1 MSEKYLMTI
10 NNKRIHDYYKKNSSV
25 DFESMNLV
33 LLDFME
39 KISTDM
45 TKLLQNTLQGQLL
58 QEVKDIKS
66 QLSMFQENLF
76 VKVAET
82 NKSFLETL
90 KLILSMNSSDH
101 SEKIIQLLQ
110 KNSETFVD
118 KISSHINTILPKTQ
132 EETQKKIQ
140 DQLVLL
146 QKTIQCDFQQFI
158 IQNKPETNLS
168 DFISSFDTKLS
179 ILQQPIFQMIQ
190 SNQEQVSTKLT
201 TVKDELIV
209 SKTTNERLYNEMS
222 EFLHKYKASS
232 QFKGQYS
239 EHMLETILTDMFPT
253 ASIENTTSQT
263 ASGDFMIHR
272 DGYQDIL
279 IENKN
284 YERNVD
290 LEEIKKFLRDVSHKE
305 CSGIMM
311 SQLSGIVSKPN
322 FFIEIHNGKVLI
334 YLHKVFFSKEQIK
347 MAIDIIDHLSSRLA
361 TIVSDEKEHGFNI
374 SKDVLDKINE
384 EVQLFVKNKE
394 MILAS
399 IKESSRK
406 LLTQVEELQLPS
418 LTLYLN
424 DKYASIQNQS
434 FLCDVCNHSFPT
446 KKGLAMHK
454 KVHK

>member
-1 MSEKYLMTI
+1 MAEKYLMTI
-10 NNKRIHDYYKKNSSV
+10 NNKRIHEYYKKNPSI
-25 DFESMNLV
+25 DFESMNIV
-33 LLDFME
+33 LLDFMD

-45 TKLLQNTLQGQLL
+45 SKVLQNTLQGQLL

-66 QLSMFQENLF
+66 QLTVFQESLF
-76 VKVAET
+76 GKIAET
-82 NKSFLETL
+82 NKSFLDTL
-90 KLILSMNSSDH
+90 KLLLSMNSSEH
-101 SEKIIQLLQ
+101 SEKIVQLLQ
-110 KNSETFVD
+110 KHSETFVD
-118 KISSHINTILPKTQ
+118 KITNLLPKTQ
-132 EETQKKIQ
+132 EETQRKIQ

-146 QKTIQCDFQQFI
+146 QKTIQCDFQQFM
-158 IQNKPETNLS
+158 IQNKPETNLTEFLS
-168 DFISSFDTKLS
+168 TFDSKLS
-179 ILQQPIFQMIQ
+179 MLQQPIFQMIQ
-190 SNQEQVSTKLT
+190 SNQEQVSSKLT
-201 TVKDELIV
+201 TVKDDLLV
-209 SKTTNERLYNEMS
+209 NKTTNERLYNEMS

-239 EHMLETILTDMFPT
+239 EHMLETILTEMFPT
-253 ASIENTTSQT
+253 ASVENTTAQT

-272 DGYQDIL
+272 EGYQDIL

-290 LEEIKKFLRDVSHKE
+290 LDEIKKFLRDVNNKE

-322 FFIEIHNGKVLI
+322 FFIEIHNGKVLV

-347 MAIDIIDHLSSRLA
+347 MAIDVIDHLSTRLE
-361 TIVSDEKEHGFNI
+361 TIVTGEHQNGLTI
-374 SKDVLDKINE
+374 RKDVLDKIND

-394 MILAS
+394 MMTAT
-399 IKESSRK
+399 IKDNSRK
-406 LLTQVEELQLPS
+406 LLAQLEELQLPT

-424 DKYASIQNQS
+424 DKYASIQNQV
-434 FLCDVCNHSFPT
+434 FVCETCNQSFPT

>member
-1 MSEKYLMTI
+1 MTEKYSMTV
-10 NNKRIHDYYKKNSSV
+10 NNKRIHDYYKKNPSV

-33 LLDFME
+33 LLDFMD
-39 KISTDM
+39 KISHDM
-45 TKLLQNTLQGQLL
+45 SKVLQNTLQGQLL
-58 QEVKDIKS
+58 QEVKEIKG
-66 QLSMFQENLF
+66 QLSLFQENILG
-76 VKVAET
+76 KVSET
-82 NKSFLETL
+82 NKSFVETL
-90 KLILSMNSSDH
+90 KLLLSMNSSEH
-101 SEKIIQLLQ
+101 SDKVVQLLQ
-110 KNSETFVD
+110 KHSESFID
-118 KISSHINTILPKTQ
+118 KISNLLPKTQ
-132 EETQKKIQ
+132 EETQRKIQ

-146 QKTIQCDFQQFI
+146 QKTIQCDFQQFM
-158 IQNKPETNLS
+158 IQSKPETNLS
-168 DFISSFDTKLS
+168 EFLSSFDTKLS
-179 ILQQPIFQMIQ
+179 VLQQPIFQMIQ
-190 SNQEQVSTKLT
+190 SNQEHVSTKLS
-201 TVKDELIV
+201 TVKDELLV
-209 SKTTNERLYNEMS
+209 NKATNERLYSEMS

-239 EHMLETILTDMFPT
+239 EHMLETILTEMFPT

-272 DGYQDIL
+272 EGYQDIL

-290 LEEIKKFLRDVSHKE
+290 LDEIKKFIRDVNHKE

-347 MAIDIIDHLSSRLA
+347 MAMDVIDHLSSRLS
-361 TIVSDEKEHGFNI
+361 TIVTNEEEHGFNI
-374 SKDVLDKINE
+374 RKEILDRINT

-394 MILAS
+394 MLATT
-399 IKESSRK
+399 IKESSRRM
-406 LLTQVEELQLPS
+406 LAQLEEIQLPE
-418 LTLYLN
+418 LTLFLN
-424 DKYASIQNQS
+424 DKYASVQNQA
-434 FLCDVCNHSFPT
+434 FVCETCNHSFPT

>member
-10 NNKRIHDYYKKNSSV
+10 NNKRIHDYYKKNPSV

-33 LLDFME
+33 LLDFMD
-39 KISTDM
+39 KINNDM
-45 TKLLQNTLQGQLL
+45 SKVLQNTLQGQLL
-58 QEVKDIKS
+58 QEVKEIKC
-66 QLSMFQENLF
+66 QLSVFQETMF
-76 VKVAET
+76 GKVSET

-90 KLILSMNSSDH
+90 KLLLSMNSSDH

-110 KNSETFVD
+110 KHSETFVD
-118 KISSHINTILPKTQ
+118 KITTLLPKTQ

-140 DQLVLL
+140 DQLSLL

-158 IQNKPETNLS
+158 IQHKPESNVS

-179 ILQQPIFQMIQ
+179 MLQQPIFQMIQ
-190 SNQEQVSTKLT
+190 SNQEQVSTKLSS
-201 TVKDELIV
+201 VKDDLLV
-209 SKTTNERLYNEMS
+209 SKTTNERLYTEMS

-272 DGYQDIL
+272 DGYQNIL

-290 LEEIKKFLRDVSHKE
+290 LDEIKKFLRDVTHKE

-322 FFIEIHNGKVLI
+322 FFIEIHNGKVLV
-334 YLHKVFFSKEQIK
+334 YLHKVFFSKDQIK

-394 MILAS
+394 LILS
-399 IKESSRK
+399 TIKESSRK

-434 FLCDVCNHSFPT
+434 FLCEVCNHSFPT